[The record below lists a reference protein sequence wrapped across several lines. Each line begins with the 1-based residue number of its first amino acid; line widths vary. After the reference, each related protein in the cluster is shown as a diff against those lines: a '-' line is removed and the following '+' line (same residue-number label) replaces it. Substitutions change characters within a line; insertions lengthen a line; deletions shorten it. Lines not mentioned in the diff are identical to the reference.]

1 MNELPTQHAYHAERR
16 GVAHDHGLARV
27 LEISR
32 FVPTWR
38 RRSRGDLAEPFV
50 AGEQRPGAR
59 SGQRQRL
66 GLKLDHDAMGE
77 RSGSIEYEF
86 AMVVGDVTA
95 RQLLNADS
103 RRPVGR
109 STVGTMASMARQVRA
124 DTAAD
129 ESSLLGLV
137 AEWALT
143 PAQFGYPWDT
153 DDPQ

>member
-1 MNELPTQHAYHAERR
+1 
-16 GVAHDHGLARV
+16 
-27 LEISR
+27 
-32 FVPTWR
+32 
-38 RRSRGDLAEPFV
+38 
-50 AGEQRPGAR
+50 
-59 SGQRQRL
+59 
-66 GLKLDHDAMGE
+66 MGE